1 MVQWLGLPL
10 PLQGTRVPSLV
21 GELKSHM
28 PRGIA
33 KIIKI
38 KKHLVIRK
46 QKAHH
51 RYWM

>member
-1 MVQWLGLPL
+1 MVQWLRLPIS
-10 PLQGTRVPSLV
+10 LQGTRVPSPAGQV
-21 GELKSHM
+21 KSRM
-28 PRGIA
+28 PHGIA

-38 KKHLVIRK
+38 EKHLVIRK